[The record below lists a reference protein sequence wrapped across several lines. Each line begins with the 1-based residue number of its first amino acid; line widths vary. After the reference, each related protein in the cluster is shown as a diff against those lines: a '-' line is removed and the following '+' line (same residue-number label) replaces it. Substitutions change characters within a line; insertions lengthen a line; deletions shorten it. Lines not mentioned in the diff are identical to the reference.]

1 MVRDAVGSWLF
12 SDLAEEGLPPRG
24 LLPLENPDLHD
35 HDRTCRGLRQPRT
48 FRSVTVGEHRGD
60 PVAVF
65 RAKFGAPAAALL
77 VDAAADYG
85 LRSLVAVGFCG
96 GMVEGY
102 RTGDVVAVSRCHGD
116 DGTSEAYGVATPP
129 VPDEGM
135 HRVLRE
141 ALDAGDV
148 AWHEGPAWS
157 TDAVL
162 LEDDHRIRAWRGEGA
177 VAVDM
182 ESRAILTVAARSG
195 VAACVLL
202 VVSDN
207 PAEGVFA
214 DASRLSRGW
223 ERAVSAAYRV
233 MSAAPPEHV

>member
-1 MVRDAVGSWLF
+1 MRDAVGSWLF
-12 SDLAEEGLPPRG
+12 SDLAEGGLPSRG

-35 HDRTCRGLRQPRT
+35 HESTCRLLREPRSYRT
-48 FRSVTVGEHRGD
+48 VTVGEHRGV
-60 PVAVF
+60 PAAVF

-77 VDAAADYG
+77 VDAAGDHG
-85 LRSLVAVGFCG
+85 LKSLVAVGFCG
-96 GMVEGY
+96 GLVEGY
-102 RTGDVVAVSRCHGD
+102 RTGDIIAVSRCHGD
-116 DGTSEAYGVATPP
+116 DGTSRAYGVATPP

-135 HRVLRE
+135 HRVLRK

-148 AWHEGPAWS
+148 TWHEGPAWS

-162 LEDDHRIRAWRGEGA
+162 LEDDDRIRAWRGEGA

-182 ESRAILTVAARSG
+182 ESRAVLTAAARSG

-207 PAEGVFA
+207 PAAGTLA

-223 ERAVSAAYRV
+223 DRAVSAAYRV
-233 MSAAPPEHV
+233 MSTAPPEQA